1 MKSNVSLATYK
12 ADLYWIYSKCY
23 IRECTSDR
31 HQLQQKS
38 ISSLCDQLSR
48 KTVQEA
54 IDARDLRPHPMD
66 DNLRK
71 AKPRELNHSAPTD
84 PQTITLPPPSA
95 STFSVLG
102 KLAVLLQA
110 RTTQTVAK

>member
-1 MKSNVSLATYK
+1 MLHQRMH
-12 ADLYWIYSKCY
+12 
-23 IRECTSDR
+23 IRQTSAPTKE
-31 HQLQQKS
+31 HLL
-38 ISSLCDQLSR
+38 LCDQPSR

-71 AKPRELNHSAPTD
+71 AKPRELNDSAPTD
-84 PQTITLPPPSA
+84 PQTSTLPPPSS

-110 RTTQTVAK
+110 RTTQTVVK